1 MDPLQALQ
9 RAARPLGDSIRL
21 ADGPTLSILDA
32 DGVRRRIGALVES
45 AVFGDEPDRSL
56 ARWLIREVAAASG
69 AVPASI
75 QELYLAR
82 GRGETR
88 GTFTV
93 PAMNLRALPYHA
105 ARAVFR
111 AARKA
116 DAKAMI
122 FELARSEM
130 GYTDQRPAEYA
141 ACILGAAVA
150 EGYRG
155 PVFIQGDH
163 FQVSA
168 KKYASKPAEEVQA
181 VRDLIREALAAGFY
195 NIDIDTSTLVDL
207 SQATIPEQQAV
218 NCGLCAEFTTYV
230 RSLEPKGVTV
240 SVGGEIGEVGGHN
253 STEPELR
260 AFMDGYNAALAR
272 LDAKAAGLSKISIQT
287 GTSHGGVVLP
297 DGTIAKVKVDFETL
311 SHLSKVAQQYGMGGA
326 VQHGASTLPEE
337 AFSKFAEAGALEV
350 HLATNFQNMLYD
362 RLPPELLQEVYAFLT
377 KNHSDERKEGQTD
390 EQFHYNARKRALGP
404 FKKRFWQVPA
414 ATLETIEAAWEKQF
428 DLLFERLG
436 IGGTRAEVD
445 RFVRT
450 AAVQVPLSDYLRQAG
465 VDEDVKDLAD

>member
-1 MDPLQALQ
+1 MDPFDALQ
-9 RAARPLGDSIRL
+9 RAARPLGDAIRL
-21 ADGPTLSILDA
+21 TDGPAVSILDA
-32 DGVRRRIGALVES
+32 AAVRQRIGTLVES
-45 AVFGDEPDRSL
+45 SVFGSEPERSL
-56 ARWLIREVAAASG
+56 ARWLIREVATASG
-69 AVPASI
+69 AVPGSI
-75 QELYLAR
+75 QGLYAAR
-82 GRGETR
+82 GRSETR
-88 GTFTV
+88 DTFTV

-111 AARKA
+111 AAGKSQ
-116 DAKAMI
+116 AKAMI

-150 EGYRG
+150 EGYQG

-168 KKYASKPAEEVQA
+168 KKYASKPAEEVRA
-181 VRDLIREALAAGFY
+181 VRDLIQEALAAGFY

-207 SQATIPEQQAV
+207 SKATIPEQQAV
-218 NCGLCAEFTTYV
+218 NCSLCAEFSTYI

-240 SVGGEIGEVGGHN
+240 SIGGEIGEVGGHN

-260 AFMDGYNAALAR
+260 AFMDGYNAALAK
-272 LDAKAAGLSKISIQT
+272 LDARAAGLSKISIQT

-311 SHLSKVAQQYGMGGA
+311 SQLSKVAKQYRMGGA

-377 KNHSDERKEGQTD
+377 KKHSDERKEGQTD
-390 EQFHYNARKRALGP
+390 EQFYYNARKRALGP
-404 FKKRFWQVPA
+404 FKKHFWQLPPD
-414 ATLETIEAAWEKQF
+414 TLKTIEAAWEKQF
-428 DLLFERLG
+428 DLLFERLA
-436 IGGTRAEVD
+436 IGGTQAEVD
-445 RFVRT
+445 RFVHT
-450 AAVQVPLSDYLRQAG
+450 AAVKVPLSEYLRQAG
-465 VDEDVKDLAD
+465 VEEDVKDLAD

>member
-1 MDPLQALQ
+1 MDPFEALQ
-9 RAARPLGDSIRL
+9 RAAQPLGDAIRL
-21 ADGPTLSILDA
+21 TSGPTLAIQDPA
-32 DGVRRRIGALVES
+32 AVRQRIGALVES
-45 AVFGDEPDRSL
+45 AVFGKEPERSL
-56 ARWLIREVAAASG
+56 ARWLIREVATASG

-75 QELYLAR
+75 QDLYLAR

-88 GTFTV
+88 DSFTV

-111 AARKA
+111 AARKTG
-116 DAKAMI
+116 AKAMI

-141 ACILGAAVA
+141 ACVLGAAVA
-150 EGYRG
+150 EGYQG

-163 FQVSA
+163 FQISA
-168 KKYASKPAEEVQA
+168 KKYASKPAEEVKA
-181 VRDLIREALAAGFY
+181 VRDLIQEAMAAGFY

-207 SQATIPEQQAV
+207 SKATIPEQQAI
-218 NCGLCAEFTTYV
+218 NSGLCAEFTTYV

-260 AFMDGYNAALAR
+260 AFMDGYNDALAK
-272 LDAKAAGLSKISIQT
+272 LDPKAAGLSKISIQT

-297 DGTIAKVKVDFETL
+297 DGTIAKVKVDFDTL
-311 SHLSKVAQQYGMGGA
+311 GQLSKVAKTYGMGGA
-326 VQHGASTLPEE
+326 VQHGASTLPES
-337 AFSKFAEAGALEV
+337 AFSKFSEAGALEV

-362 RLPPELLQEVYAFLT
+362 RLPEELLQEVYAFLT

-390 EQFHYNARKRALGP
+390 EQFYYNARKRALGP
-404 FKKRFWQVPA
+404 FKQKLWKLPA
-414 ATLETIEAAWEKQF
+414 AAMQSIEDAWQKQF
-428 DLLFERLG
+428 ELLFDRLA
-436 IGGTRAEVD
+436 IGGTQAEVD
-445 RFVRT
+445 RFVRP
-450 AAVQVPLSDYLRQAG
+450 AAVRVPLGEYLREAG
-465 VDEDVKDLAD
+465 VEEDVRDLAD

>member
-1 MDPLQALQ
+1 MDPFEALQ
-9 RAARPLGDSIRL
+9 RAAQPLGDAIRL
-21 ADGPTLSILDA
+21 TSGPTLAIQDPA
-32 DGVRRRIGALVES
+32 AVRQRVGALVES
-45 AVFGDEPDRSL
+45 AVFGKEPERSL
-56 ARWLIREVAAASG
+56 ARWLIREVATASG

-75 QELYLAR
+75 QDLYLAR

-88 GTFTV
+88 DSFTV

-111 AARKA
+111 AARKTG
-116 DAKAMI
+116 AKAMI

-141 ACILGAAVA
+141 ACILGASVA
-150 EGYRG
+150 EGYQG

-163 FQVSA
+163 FQISA
-168 KKYASKPAEEVQA
+168 KKYASKPAEEVKA
-181 VRDLIREALAAGFY
+181 VRDLIQEALAAGFY

-207 SQATIPEQQAV
+207 SKATIPEQQAV
-218 NCGLCAEFTTYV
+218 NSGLCAEFTTYV

-260 AFMDGYNAALAR
+260 AFMDGYKAALAA
-272 LDAKAAGLSKISIQT
+272 LDPKAAGLSKISIQT

-311 SHLSKVAQQYGMGGA
+311 SQLSKVAKQYGMGGA

-337 AFSKFAEAGALEV
+337 AFSKFSEAGALEV
-350 HLATNFQNMLYD
+350 HLATNFQNMMYD

-404 FKKRFWQVPA
+404 FKKQFWTLPA
-414 ATLETIEAAWEKQF
+414 ATLKTIESAWEQQF
-428 DLLFERLG
+428 DLLFERLA
-436 IGGTRAEVD
+436 IGGTQAEVD
-445 RFVRT
+445 RFVRPV
-450 AAVQVPLSDYLRQAG
+450 AVKVPLSEYLRQAG

>member
-1 MDPLQALQ
+1 MDPFEALQ
-9 RAARPLGDSIRL
+9 RAAQPLGDSIRL
-21 ADGPTLSILDA
+21 TPGPTLAIQDPA
-32 DGVRRRIGALVES
+32 GVRQRIGALVES
-45 AVFGDEPDRSL
+45 AVFGKEPERSL
-56 ARWLIREVAAASG
+56 ARWLIREVATASG

-88 GTFTV
+88 DTFTV

-150 EGYRG
+150 EGYQG

-181 VRDLIREALAAGFY
+181 VRDLIQEAMAAGFY

-207 SQATIPEQQAV
+207 SKATIPEQQAV
-218 NCGLCAEFTTYV
+218 NCGLCAEFSAYV

-253 STEPELR
+253 STEAELR
-260 AFMDGYNAALAR
+260 AFMDGYNAALAK

-311 SHLSKVAQQYGMGGA
+311 SQLSKVARQYAMGGA

-337 AFSKFAEAGALEV
+337 AFSKFSEAGALEV
-350 HLATNFQNMLYD
+350 HLATNFQNMMYD
-362 RLPPELLQEVYAFLT
+362 RLPPELLQEIYAFLT

-390 EQFHYNARKRALGP
+390 EQFYYNARKRALGP
-404 FKKRFWQVPA
+404 FKKRFWQLPG
-414 ATLETIEAAWEKQF
+414 ATLKVIEAAWEQQF
-428 DLLFERLG
+428 DLLFERLA
-436 IGGTRAEVD
+436 IGGTKAEVD

-450 AAVQVPLSDYLRQAG
+450 VAVKVPLSEYLRQAG

>member
-1 MDPLQALQ
+1 MDQLEALQ
-9 RAARPLGDSIRL
+9 GAAQPLGDAVLITAGPAVSIR
-21 ADGPTLSILDA
+21 DA
-32 DGVRRRIGALVES
+32 AAVRQRIGALVES
-45 AVFGDEPDRSL
+45 AVFGKEPRRSL
-56 ARWLIREVAAASG
+56 ARWLIREVASAAG
-69 AVPASI
+69 AVPGSI
-75 QELYLAR
+75 QDLYLAR

-88 GTFTV
+88 SSFTV

-105 ARAVFR
+105 SRAVFR
-111 AARKA
+111 AAKKV

-141 ACILGAAVA
+141 ACVLGAAIA
-150 EGYRG
+150 EGYQG

-163 FQVSA
+163 FQISA
-168 KKYASKPAEEVQA
+168 KKYASKPADEVQA
-181 VRDLIREALAAGFY
+181 IRGLIQEAIAAGFY

-207 SQATIPEQQAV
+207 SKPTIPEQQAV
-218 NCGLCAEFTTYV
+218 NCGLCAELTAYV
-230 RSLEPKGVTV
+230 RSLEPKGVAV

-260 AFMDGYNAALAR
+260 AFMDGYNQSLKK
-272 LDAKAAGLSKISIQT
+272 LDPKAAGLSKISIQT

-311 SHLSKVAQQYGMGGA
+311 GHLSKIAQQYAMGGA

-337 AFSKFAEAGALEV
+337 AFSKFSEAGALEV

-362 RLPPELLQEVYAFLT
+362 RLPPELLHEIYAFLT
-377 KNHSDERKEGQTD
+377 KNHCDERKDGQTD
-390 EQFHYNARKRALGP
+390 EQFYYNARKRALGP
-404 FKKRFWQVPA
+404 FKKSFWQLPA
-414 ATLETIEAAWEKQF
+414 ASLQAIEAAWEKQF
-428 DLLFERLG
+428 ELLFQRLA

-445 RFVRT
+445 RFVRPV
-450 AAVQVPLSDYLRQAG
+450 AVRVALTEYLREAG
-465 VDEDVKDLAD
+465 VAEDVKDLAD